1 MSKTNKL
8 FMMESGRSEK
18 VSLGISLL
26 QRQKMDETK
35 VRSTLVKDSSVNGNL
50 VRGLKSLANKN
61 HHTKSQSSVSVQ
73 SGSSQNK
80 KSQDPYRSTVSL
92 LPRRDNNR
100 DNTSNISTRSTRL
113 ISGSSS
119 SQVSGRTITPTR
131 LI

>member
-92 LPRRDNNR
+92 LPKRDNNR
-100 DNTSNISTRSTRL
+100 DNTSHISTSSTRL

>member
-26 QRQKMDETK
+26 QRQKIDETK

-50 VRGLKSLANKN
+50 VRGLKSLANNN

-92 LPRRDNNR
+92 LPKRDNNR
-100 DNTSNISTRSTRL
+100 DNTSHNSTSSTRL

>member
-61 HHTKSQSSVSVQ
+61 HHTKSRSSVSVQ

-92 LPRRDNNR
+92 LPKRDNNR
-100 DNTSNISTRSTRL
+100 DNISHISTSSTRL

>member
-26 QRQKMDETK
+26 QRQKIDETK

-92 LPRRDNNR
+92 LPIRDNNR
-100 DNTSNISTRSTRL
+100 DNTSHISTSSTRL